1 LFFAPA
7 QIKKRIE
14 EWGGAEFGKRMVQA
28 WLNFINAVTQST
40 PPWLTT
46 QQHNG
51 AEAVMQAYTQVLG
64 GRGDP
69 RMGHILSLS

>member
-28 WLNFINAVTQST
+28 WVNFTDTVKQSTPTWLSIQQHVGADAVTQ
-40 PPWLTT
+40 
-46 QQHNG
+46 
-51 AEAVMQAYTQVLG
+51 AYAQVLS

-69 RMGHILSLS
+69 RLGHVLSF